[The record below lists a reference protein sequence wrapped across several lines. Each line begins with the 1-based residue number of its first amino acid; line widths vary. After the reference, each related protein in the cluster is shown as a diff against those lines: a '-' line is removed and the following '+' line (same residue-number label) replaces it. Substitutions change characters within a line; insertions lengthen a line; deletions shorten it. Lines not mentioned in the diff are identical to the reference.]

1 MAIRY
6 FHTTMRIVLV
16 AIQTLLLGLPLSAQ
30 AGLDR
35 YLAPDVLKGLT
46 GEQPVIRVVGGDGAL
61 GLLPLVSSRDAV
73 ASEVRAGRP
82 VVAVEVLRVLRGLRQ
97 PLDTE
102 AGRLELYNQMHAVS
116 TMKGLRYWSASRKEW
131 RVLFTESFAIASP
144 KAVSPVAD
152 PVFSAIPAEDTLYS
166 FQQDQS
172 YGKNSYIQRFSAAPD
187 HLLVR
192 VENVSAVTVAFIPII
207 PSNGFVSRSIL
218 VPMGRDLLFYGV
230 SYIRTSFP
238 IGDRQARE
246 QSLANRLIAMSDW
259 LRARLS

>member
-1 MAIRY
+1 
-6 FHTTMRIVLV
+6 MRIVLV
-16 AIQTLLLGLPLSAQ
+16 AIQMLLLGLPLSAQ

-35 YLAPDVLKGLT
+35 YVASDVLKGLT
-46 GEQPVIRVVGGDGAL
+46 GDDPLIRVVGGDGSL
-61 GLLPLVSSRDAV
+61 GLMPLVSSGDTV
-73 ASEVRAGRP
+73 ASEVRSVHP

-97 PLDTE
+97 PLDTQ
-102 AGRLELYNQMHAVS
+102 AGWLELYNQMHAVS
-116 TMKGLRYWSASRKEW
+116 TMKGLTYWSASRKEQ

-152 PVFSAIPAEDTLYS
+152 PTFAAIPAEDTLYS

-172 YGKNSYIQRFSAAPD
+172 YGKNSYMQRFSAAPD

-192 VENVSAVTVAFIPII
+192 VENVSAITIAFIPVI
-207 PSNGFVSRSIL
+207 PSNGFVSQSIL

-238 IGDRQARE
+238 IGDRRARE

>member
-1 MAIRY
+1 
-6 FHTTMRIVLV
+6 MRLVLV
-16 AIQTLLLGLPLSAQ
+16 AIQMLLLGLPLSAQ
-30 AGLDR
+30 TVLDR
-35 YLAPDVLKGLT
+35 YVAPDVLKGLT
-46 GEQPVIRVVGGDGAL
+46 GEEPVIRAVRADGSL

-73 ASEVRAGRP
+73 ASEVRAANP

-97 PLDTE
+97 PLDTQ

-116 TMKGLRYWSASRKEW
+116 TMKGIMYWSASRKER
-131 RVLFTESFAIASP
+131 RVLFTESFPIASP

-152 PVFSAIPAEDTLYS
+152 PVFTSIPAEDTLYT
-166 FQQDQS
+166 FQQDKS

-192 VENVSAVTVAFIPII
+192 VENVSAINVVFIPVI
-207 PSNGFVSRSIL
+207 PSGGFVTRSIL
-218 VPMGRDLLFYGV
+218 IPVGRDLVFYGV

-238 IGDRQARE
+238 IGDRGARE